1 MDAHERVTLQKQPVS
16 RPVLVWDAPVR
27 LFHWLVV
34 VLVTAAYVTLKLNW
48 MNWHVWVGEALL
60 ALVIARL
67 LWGCF
72 GSETAR
78 FRSFVASP
86 AAALRHLRHL
96 FRREPDVQVGHNAA
110 GGWMVLLLLAL
121 LLVETL
127 SGLYVNN
134 DIADEGPLSELVPAW
149 LANTISTLHGLA
161 WDVLLAAVALHV
173 LVIALYAVIKG
184 HNLLRPMLTGYKPL
198 PPSIA
203 APRQTP
209 ALLALLAL
217 GVGTVVVMLLAT
229 YVRELAASVISGR
242 LFRGCVICSLA
253 AAPARGSHRWDDPWC
268 ER

>member
-1 MDAHERVTLQKQPVS
+1 MDTHELVTRPTQPVR

-48 MNWHVWVGEALL
+48 IDWHVRVGETLL
-60 ALVIARL
+60 ALVISRL

-86 AAALRHLRHL
+86 AAALRHLHHL

-134 DIADEGPLSELVPAW
+134 DIADEGPLSEVVPAW
-149 LANTISTLHGLA
+149 LANAIATLHGLV

-173 LVIALYAVIKG
+173 LVIALYAVAKG
-184 HNLLRPMLTGYKPL
+184 HNLLRPMLTGYKLL
-198 PPSIA
+198 PSSID

-209 ALLALLAL
+209 ALLALLPL
-217 GVGTVVVMLLAT
+217 GVGAAVVMLLAA
-229 YVRELAASVISGR
+229 YL
-242 LFRGCVICSLA
+242 
-253 AAPARGSHRWDDPWC
+253 
-268 ER
+268 